1 MPTGPG
7 GRTLS
12 RDYKDVRRHTTV
24 AAGQAFSGWVGFGA
38 GLALGLAVALGVH
51 LYDRNSGTVADEP
64 VPVASKPPASAAA
77 TDDAVAEPASPGTA
91 SGSEFDFYD
100 MLPKQEVDVP
110 DTSAKKRD
118 AANPAPLPTGEV
130 VLQAGAFKQEGE
142 ADRMIA
148 RLAVYGVVAKK
159 QRASVDDETWYRVR
173 IGPIATVE
181 ELTALKAKLQE
192 AEIQANPVTEIDEAP
207 LP

>member
-1 MPTGPG
+1 MTS
-7 GRTLS
+7 GRTLN

-51 LYDRNSGTVADEP
+51 LHDRKSGTVVDEP
-64 VPVASKPPASAAA
+64 VPVAGKPPASAAA
-77 TDDAVAEPASPGTA
+77 PDDAVTEPAPVAAT
-91 SGSEFDFYD
+91 GSEFDFYD
-100 MLPKQEVDVP
+100 MLPKQEVEVP
-110 DTSAKKRD
+110 DTSARKRGE
-118 AANPAPLPTGEV
+118 ANPAPLPTGEV

-148 RLAVYGVVAKK
+148 KLAMYGVVGKK
-159 QRASVDDETWYRVR
+159 QRASKDDETWYRVR

-181 ELTALKAKLQE
+181 ELSALKAKLQE
-192 AEIQANPVTEIDEAP
+192 AEIQATPVSEIDEAP